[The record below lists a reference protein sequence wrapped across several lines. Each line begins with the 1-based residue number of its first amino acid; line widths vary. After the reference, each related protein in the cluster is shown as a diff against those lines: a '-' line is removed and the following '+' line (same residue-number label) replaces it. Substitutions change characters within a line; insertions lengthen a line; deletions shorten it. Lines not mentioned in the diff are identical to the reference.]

1 MFFGKKT
8 YNEKTDEQL
17 MQHLANGD
25 AQAFNYLYARYKN
38 RMLYYFYRMLHQ
50 SQEKAQDFTQDL
62 FYRIL
67 EKPFLFDTNRAFSTW
82 VFSIAHNM
90 CKNEYRRLEVRKHTE
105 TQENM
110 DVVVDSEPVAD
121 TKKQLVEQIFNELD
135 NESEEHRS
143 CFLLKY
149 REGFSIDE
157 ISEILEISKGTVK
170 SRLHYTRK
178 KMQEKFNHL
187 YYEY

>member
-1 MFFGKKT
+1 MFSGKKK
-8 YNEKTDEQL
+8 YNDKNDGQL
-17 MQHLANGD
+17 MQQLANGD
-25 AQAFNYLYARYKN
+25 FQAFNYLYARYKN
-38 RMLYYFYRMLHQ
+38 RLLYYFYRMLNQ

-67 EKPFLFDTNRAFSTW
+67 EKPFLFDTNRTFSTW

-90 CKNEYRRLEVRKHTE
+90 CKNEYRRLEVRKNTE
-105 TQENM
+105 SHENM
-110 DVVVDSEPVAD
+110 DVVTTPDPVAD
-121 TKKQLVEQIFNELD
+121 KKGQLVERIFAELD

-149 REGFSIDE
+149 REGFRIDE

-178 KMQEKFNHL
+178 KMQKKFNHL